1 MLVSIKVINLHPK
14 TQIIYLLRSLFT
26 YGIEAFLLVLYC
38 AKRLRSRWFGLS
50 ENRKYIIT

>member
-1 MLVSIKVINLHPK
+1 MQVSIKVINLHPK

-38 AKRLRSRWFGLS
+38 QKGQAGRGKWCV
-50 ENRKYIIT
+50 